1 MIEELYAI
9 EKQAMGNSQVHIL
22 DARIKIIISFA
33 AIIAMVAYPY
43 AVSVWIPGLLFF
55 LFFLV
60 FWTISELPLKTYFK
74 RLIMILPFGIFII
87 VFQIFF
93 KNSHYDSFTV
103 LVSLPLGINIYTQS
117 VEFAAILFIKF
128 IVCVS
133 FIILLSSTTSMQKL
147 LTGGRRLGLPP
158 EFALVI
164 GLMIRYLFVFAEM
177 FGRIANVFETKCF
190 NSFDRTLPYKYRL
203 KILGYT
209 VGTVFIRS
217 YEQGERTYI
226 SMLCRGY
233 SKDSYLHVSKKEIK
247 KGEWIVVC
255 ISLIFIITV
264 PLIGVIF
271 GA

>member
-1 MIEELYAI
+1 
-9 EKQAMGNSQVHIL
+9 
-22 DARIKIIISFA
+22 
-33 AIIAMVAYPY
+33 
-43 AVSVWIPGLLFF
+43 
-55 LFFLV
+55 
-60 FWTISELPLKTYFK
+60 
-74 RLIMILPFGIFII
+74 
-87 VFQIFF
+87 
-93 KNSHYDSFTV
+93 
-103 LVSLPLGINIYTQS
+103 
-117 VEFAAILFIKF
+117 
-128 IVCVS
+128 
-133 FIILLSSTTSMQKL
+133 MQKL